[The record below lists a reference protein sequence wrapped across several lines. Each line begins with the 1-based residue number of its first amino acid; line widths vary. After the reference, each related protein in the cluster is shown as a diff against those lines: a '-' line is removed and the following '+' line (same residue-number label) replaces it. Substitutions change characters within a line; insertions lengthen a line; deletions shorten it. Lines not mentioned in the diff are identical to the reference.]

1 MGKITPLIVRKFN
14 YHINF
19 KQPHVSGV
27 IPAFHDPDYHDQYQ
41 VYKPFRPLTI
51 LHGLD
56 ISVISIYFANSIMY
70 ESFRMF
76 PATNISFYF
85 DNS

>member
-41 VYKPFRPLTI
+41 VYKLFRPLTI

-56 ISVISIYFANSIMY
+56 ISVIFIYYANSI
-70 ESFRMF
+70 FRMF